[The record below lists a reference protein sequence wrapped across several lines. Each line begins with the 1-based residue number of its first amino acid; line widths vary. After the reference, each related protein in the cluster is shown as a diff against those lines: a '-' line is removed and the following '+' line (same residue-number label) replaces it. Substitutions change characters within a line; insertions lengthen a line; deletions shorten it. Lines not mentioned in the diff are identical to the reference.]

1 MKYCEEFSA
10 LLDLFVDGELSPG
23 DMVRVQAH
31 LDGCAACRAY
41 VDDALAIRAAFPLA
55 EDTAVPDG
63 FAEGVME
70 RVKASPRRSPVRRWG
85 KPLASLAA
93 CCAIVLLL
101 APLLS
106 GGKKAEAPAMAAA
119 TADAPTERAM
129 GYALTAGQGAS
140 AEEKAVEESAAE
152 EGAAPYSDTAAPETE
167 MAAKASLTDAAP
179 YSALSTLS
187 LPPEAAFLLADF
199 TPVEECADQ
208 SRYELSQQEYADL
221 VCALDEAKIPYT
233 MDDLGSE
240 TVQVLVEK

>member
-10 LLDLFVDGELSPG
+10 LLDLFVDGELSPV
-23 DMVRVQAH
+23 DMIRVQAH

-70 RVKASPRRSPVRRWG
+70 RVKASPRRRPARRWG

-101 APLLS
+101 APLFS
-106 GGKKAEAPAMAAA
+106 GGEKTQAPAMAAA
-119 TADAPTERAM
+119 TADAPSERAM
-129 GYALTAGQGAS
+129 DYGFAGQGAS

-199 TPVEECADQ
+199 TPAEERADQ

-221 VCALDEAKIPYT
+221 VRALDEAKIPYT

>member
-23 DMVRVQAH
+23 DMIRVQDH
-31 LDGCAACRAY
+31 LDGCPACRAY
-41 VDDALAIRAAFPLA
+41 VDDALAIRAAFPTV

-70 RVKASPRRSPVRRWG
+70 RVKASPRRRPVRRWG

-106 GGKKAEAPAMAAA
+106 GGEKAQAPAMAAA
-119 TADAPTERAM
+119 TADAPAERAL
-129 GYALTAGQGAS
+129 GYALTDTAQGAS
-140 AEEKAVEESAAE
+140 AEESAMAE
-152 EGAAPYSDTAAPETE
+152 MDAAAPETE

-179 YSALSTLS
+179 YSALSTLY

-199 TPVEECADQ
+199 TPAEESAAQ
-208 SRYELSQQEYADL
+208 ARYELSRQEYDDL
-221 VCALDEAKIPYT
+221 VRALDEEKIPYT

>member
-10 LLDLFVDGELSPG
+10 LLDLFVDGELSPV
-23 DMVRVQAH
+23 DMMRVQAH

-41 VDDALAIRAAFPLA
+41 VDDALAIRAAFPTV

-70 RVKASPRRSPVRRWG
+70 RVKASPRRRPVRRWG

-101 APLLS
+101 TPLLS
-106 GGKKAEAPAMAAA
+106 GGEKTQAPAMAAA
-119 TADAPTERAM
+119 TADAPAERM
-129 GYALTAGQGAS
+129 LGYALTAGQGAS
-140 AEEKAVEESAAE
+140 AEEKAVEESAVE
-152 EGAAPYSDTAAPETE
+152 DSAAPETE
-167 MAAKASLTDAAP
+167 MAAKTSLADAAP

-199 TPVEECADQ
+199 TPVEERADQ

-221 VCALDEAKIPYT
+221 VRALDEAKIPYT